1 MNNPFKNNA
10 LASGLL
16 GFILGIVTLLGGQ
29 SLLSPKQQDV
39 VQRDGF
45 YSGFGGSSSKEPSS
59 GYKSPSYH
67 GLANNPDGDVVITK
81 SGDCYHSPYGC
92 ATLRRSKNIR
102 TVDRDDAEAVG
113 LTPCTKCN
121 P

>member
-1 MNNPFKNNA
+1 MNNPFKNNS

-16 GFILGIVTLLGGQ
+16 GFILGMITLSGGQ
-29 SLLSPKQQDV
+29 ALLYPKQQET
-39 VQRDGF
+39 VQRDSF
-45 YSGFGGSSSKEPSS
+45 FSGVSGGTREPSS
-59 GYKSPSYH
+59 GYKTPSYH
-67 GLANNPDGDVVITK
+67 GLSHNPEGDVVITK

-92 ATLRRSKNIR
+92 TTLRRSKNIR